1 MLTWLRMGHPLDYLI
16 SPNQTGTVCSFL
28 GFSPPW
34 VYVDTKP
41 VGTVPQGNG
50 SYLQPFHSLED
61 AEEAL
66 RLLDPEEL
74 RPSLYH
80 YEDNDADLPTPV
92 ARMICDPSSCPMVK
106 CEVPRCRAIV
116 CAEHNGATGGATGSK
131 MKVGTLHPP
140 STS

>member
-1 MLTWLRMGHPLDYLI
+1 MCGHGARHVVVDVAPVVLKFLRSKGTSFSTAFTPRKIPKTTSSTKDQCGLIKALLCLMLTWLRMGHPLDYLI

-80 YEDNDADLPTPV
+80 
-92 ARMICDPSSCPMVK
+92 
-106 CEVPRCRAIV
+106 
-116 CAEHNGATGGATGSK
+116 
-131 MKVGTLHPP
+131 
-140 STS
+140 